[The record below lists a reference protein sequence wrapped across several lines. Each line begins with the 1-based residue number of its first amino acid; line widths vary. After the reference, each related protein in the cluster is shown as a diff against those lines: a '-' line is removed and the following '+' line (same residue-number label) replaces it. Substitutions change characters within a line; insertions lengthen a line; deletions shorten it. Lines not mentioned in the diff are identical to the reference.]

1 MVTLG
6 ADVAK
11 ASEAVEI
18 GPPVVTGVGRG
29 GGVTDGCPV
38 PPLPVPPPPPLP
50 SGGYV
55 IDGCPVPPLPV
66 SPPPP
71 GSTGGPVGQFSVVG
85 CVV

>member
-11 ASEAVEI
+11 ASEAVEM

-29 GGVTDGCPV
+29 GGLPPPPPLGGGVTDGSPV
-38 PPLPVPPPPPLP
+38 PPLPVPPAPAPPP
-50 SGGYV
+50 
-55 IDGCPVPPLPV
+55 DR
-66 SPPPP
+66 
-71 GSTGGPVGQFSVVG
+71 TGGPVGQLSAVG